1 MKRFGLFMS
10 MVISFT
16 MMSCSVSEREIV
28 VKESATS
35 LSSQTITST
44 PFLTPLPTLT
54 TENAKKLVQD
64 LLENNAG
71 CQLPCWWGITPGE
84 TKWVEA
90 SHFLR
95 SFSIRVGNT
104 GGVSVP
110 LPSPLGDATQMDHSY
125 FIDDSGVVEFIRIYN
140 FNLAP
145 AYHLPNFLLRYG
157 SPTEIWIRTYSK
169 YEMGLHP
176 YTVDLFYEDKGI
188 LVEYSTLE
196 PPKEADGKLQNC
208 LIGKMDSPFI
218 YLWSPEKQPLSFDEA
233 KRMFLDIKSLP
244 EPKPLLEATGMD
256 VETFYQTFKN
266 SNTDTCLETDKS
278 LWP

>member
-1 MKRFGLFMS
+1 M
-10 MVISFT
+10 I
-16 MMSCSVSEREIV
+16 
-28 VKESATS
+28 
-35 LSSQTITST
+35 
-44 PFLTPLPTLT
+44 
-54 TENAKKLVQD
+54 
-64 LLENNAG
+64 
-71 CQLPCWWGITPGE
+71 
-84 TKWVEA
+84 
-90 SHFLR
+90 
-95 SFSIRVGNT
+95 
-104 GGVSVP
+104 
-110 LPSPLGDATQMDHSY
+110 
-125 FIDDSGVVEFIRIYN
+125 
-140 FNLAP
+140 
-145 AYHLPNFLLRYG
+145 
-157 SPTEIWIRTYSK
+157 
-169 YEMGLHP
+169 
-176 YTVDLFYEDKGI
+176 KGI